1 MKPGSAGF
9 VEDGGDVG
17 PFEGGAGVDGDAE
30 GGVLAA
36 DLQHLGK
43 DAGEG
48 VGKEVK
54 SSNGRFRGLS
64 RERVALLSALEV
76 HNMGRNGRRGKI
88 VQSFV
93 EADMLGCFD
102 SVSFRIVP
110 EDVLGSAGEETEEGA
125 FLGVGHKLGR
135 ALAGGMDPDSATKG
149 AKAGKVILFAS
160 GQLYWSKFLVT
171 GGERIV
177 DPEVVVERVGPKF
190 DI

>member
-17 PFEGGAGVDGDAE
+17 PFEGGAGVDGNAK

-36 DLQHLGK
+36 DLQRLGK

-64 RERVALLSALEV
+64 RERVALLGALEV

-88 VQSFV
+88 VQAFV
-93 EADMLGCFD
+93 ETDMLGCLD
-102 SVSFRIVP
+102 SVSFGIVP
-110 EDVLGSAGEETEEGA
+110 EDVLGRAGEETEEGA

-135 ALAGGMDPDSATKG
+135 ALAGGGGPRLGNQRCESRQSHPVCQWPIVLEQILGRGRQENCRSGGSGGKSR
-149 AKAGKVILFAS
+149 AKI
-160 GQLYWSKFLVT
+160 
-171 GGERIV
+171 
-177 DPEVVVERVGPKF
+177 
-190 DI
+190 